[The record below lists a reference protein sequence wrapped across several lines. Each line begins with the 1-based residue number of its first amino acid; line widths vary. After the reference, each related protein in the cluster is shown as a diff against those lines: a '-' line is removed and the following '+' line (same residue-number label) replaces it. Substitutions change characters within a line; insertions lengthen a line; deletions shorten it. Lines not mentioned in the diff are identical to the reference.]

1 MRIIVLLLAVMSFV
15 SFSCQ
20 KEIDGSTTTN
30 NNGGGNNTDGSL
42 LVKMVLKT
50 ASDSLVTTYGYNS
63 SKKIISMKKV
73 GVDEQGDQI
82 NTEYHY
88 HRSASGMVTD
98 YSIIDADLVSYG
110 IDSITVVVHSNSSRY
125 TSYVLNVNVP
135 GYTLLDSSSFVYN
148 SSGKIIEE
156 DYYESPAGDG
166 SDFYL
171 SGKFNYTYSV
181 RGDISRFDIHDFDE
195 SGTEIFTASTSN
207 INYDSKV
214 NPAYAGNEAIALG
227 QSDWISPNNV
237 ISEQLQDS
245 NGSADDQSATFTYTY
260 NSNDRPTTGI
270 INVIPD
276 NTVTNISY
284 YYQ

>member
-1 MRIIVLLLAVMSFV
+1 MRIAVIVAAVTSFIL
-15 SFSCQ
+15 FSCQ
-20 KEIDGSTTTN
+20 KEVDFPNAN
-30 NNGGGNNTDGSL
+30 NNGGGGNDTSGIL
-42 LVKMVLKT
+42 LRKMVLKT
-50 ASDSLVTTYGYNS
+50 SSDSLVTTYAYDS
-63 SKKIISMKKV
+63 KKKIISMKKV

-88 HRSASGMVTD
+88 HRNASGMVTD
-98 YSIIDADLVSYG
+98 YSVIDADLVSHG

-156 DYYESPAGDG
+156 DYYESPAGGG

-171 SGKFNYTYSV
+171 SGKFNYTYSS
-181 RGDISRFDIHDFDE
+181 RGDVSRFDIHDFDE
-195 SGTEIFTASTSN
+195 SGTEIFTASTFN
-207 INYDSKV
+207 ISYDSKA

-270 INVIPD
+270 INVVPD